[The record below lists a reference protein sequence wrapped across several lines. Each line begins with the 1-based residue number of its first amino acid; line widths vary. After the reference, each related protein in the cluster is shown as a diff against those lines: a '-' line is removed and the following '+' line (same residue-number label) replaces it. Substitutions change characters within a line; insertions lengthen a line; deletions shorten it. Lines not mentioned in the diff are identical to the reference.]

1 MSQKKIEFSDG
12 VKKKQLE
19 SSGAGTP
26 GGKSSGK
33 KPMKQSY
40 SALLVLLVISLV
52 FWGAFFAFQSDSKI
66 TDVTIS
72 ELVQSN
78 KEGKYSAIEV
88 RDQTVIATLKDT
100 SWAVVVP
107 PPAPAFSLLPAEKT
121 EKQEKAVLPLND
133 TLKDIGIDIDNP
145 GTTKISVKDT
155 TSLHFWA
162 DLAPTIVWSVL
173 FLVIFLLLMGKMMSA
188 GGGPMGFIKNKAKRY
203 EPQKW
208 KIMFPD
214 VAGSIEEKQDL
225 QEFVDFLKN
234 PKKYQKL
241 WAKIPRGVL
250 MVWPP
255 GTGKTLLARAVAGEA
270 GVPFFSISGSEF
282 VEMFVGV
289 GAARV
294 RDLFAEAK
302 SHAPS
307 IIFIDEIDAIGKKR
321 STGFGGGHDEREQT
335 LNQILTEMDGFD
347 NETNVIIMGATN
359 RADVLD
365 KALLR
370 PGRFDRK
377 VTINLPNLED
387 RIAILQ
393 VHARN
398 KPLSKKIDFRSIASS
413 TIGFSGADL
422 ENLLNEA
429 AILAGR
435 ENASEI
441 TQAMIQQSIEKIV
454 MGNTKTSHVMTPFEQ
469 KLTAYHEVG
478 HAIAGKMTKHSD
490 PVHKISIISRGSAG
504 GVTWFLPEKDRTYIT
519 KAKMLD
525 ELVVYLAGRAA
536 EEIFFWKEYITT
548 GASSDIERATD
559 MARSMITRYGFD
571 ADIGMENI
579 AWRMVADNYLW
590 ETTDS
595 NAVSDETKLLVD
607 KKVRELLQKAYEE
620 SKKIITKYRDLHE
633 KISGVLMEKQEM
645 LREEFDLFFEDID
658 APEKVAL

>member
-1 MSQKKIEFSDG
+1 MAQKKFEFSDG

-19 SSGAGTP
+19 SSAAGTP
-26 GGKSSGK
+26 GGKTSGK

-40 SALLVLLVISLV
+40 STLIGLFIVSLI
-52 FWGAFFAFQSDSKI
+52 FWGIFYISQDNSQV

-78 KEGKYSAIEV
+78 KAGKYSAIEV
-88 RDQTVIATLKDT
+88 RDQTVTATIKDT
-100 SWAVVVP
+100 GTPPVSAPVP
-107 PPAPAFSLLPAEKT
+107 SFSLVPATDLSK
-121 EKQEKAVLPLND
+121 KEKAILPLND

-145 GTTKISVKDT
+145 GDTKISVKDT

-162 DLAPTIVWSVL
+162 DLAPTIVGSIL
-173 FLVIFLLLMGKMMSA
+173 FLLIFILLMGKMMSA

-203 EPQKW
+203 EPQKG
-208 KIMFPD
+208 KIMFTD
-214 VAGSIEEKQDL
+214 VAGSAEEKQDL

-241 WAKIPRGVL
+241 GAKIPRWVL

-302 SHAPS
+302 ANAPA

-335 LNQILTEMDGFD
+335 LNQILTEMDWFD

-387 RIAILQ
+387 RIAILE

-398 KPLSKKIDFRSIASS
+398 KPISKKINFRSIASS

-454 MGNTKTSHVMTPFEQ
+454 MGNTKQSHVMTDFEQ

-478 HAIAGKMTKHSD
+478 HAIVGKMTKHSD
-490 PVHKISIISRGSAG
+490 PVHKISIVSRGSAG
-504 GVTWFLPEKDRTYIT
+504 GVTWFLPDKDRTYIT
-519 KAKMLD
+519 KAKMID
-525 ELVVYLAGRAA
+525 ELAVFFGGRAA

-559 MARSMITRYGFD
+559 IARNMVTRYGFD

-579 AWRMVADNYLW
+579 AGRMVADNYLG
-590 ETTDS
+590 ETADG
-595 NAVSDETKLLVD
+595 NAISDETKHLVD
-607 KKVRELLQKAYEE
+607 KKVRELLHQAYE
-620 SKKIITKYRDLHE
+620 SAKKIIMEHKDLHIQ
-633 KISGVLMEKQEM
+633 ISDVLMKKQEM
-645 LREEFDLFFEDID
+645 LREEFDLFFEGMDV
-658 APEKVAL
+658 PEKMAL